1 MNKLNPSS
9 IKLIEEAVEGEYNF
23 IKKEE
28 IMEENI
34 ITLTIDGQEVKVK
47 EGTTILQAAKQ
58 AGIDIPTLCFLKD
71 INEVGDCRMCIV
83 EVEGRRGF
91 ATSCIQT
98 VEEGMVVHTHTQNV
112 LEARHVILDLII
124 SNHAKDCLTCTRS
137 GNCEL
142 QTLATKFN
150 VLNIEFEGERT
161 EHKVDDLS
169 PSIVRDFNKCIL
181 CRRCVAACKNV
192 QKIGAIDCINRGFE
206 SCISTVGDHSLN
218 DVNCTF
224 CGQCIEACPTG
235 ALHEKETIND
245 VWVKLKDPETTV
257 IVQTAPAVR
266 VALGEEFGMPIGT
279 NVVGKMVTALKRL
292 GFNKVFDTNTGA
304 DLTIMEEANEFI
316 ERFTKNDNLPL
327 ITSCSPG
334 WVKYIEMNYPE
345 LLPHLSSCKSPHQMF
360 GAILK
365 TYYAK
370 REGLDPA
377 KMYVVSVMPCIAK
390 KFERQRP
397 EMKEDDLYDV
407 DNVITTRELARMIKQ
422 ANKKKKKLEDSNFD
436 SPMGEASGAGAIF
449 GTTGGVMEAA
459 LRTAQDTLTGKDL
472 AKIDFE
478 QVRGGEGIKRA
489 TINIAGKEINV
500 VAASGL
506 ANARTILEE
515 IKSGKANYQFVEI
528 MACPGGC
535 IMGGGQPIKSSKIR
549 SEVDVRKLRADA
561 LYSIDERSIVRK
573 SHENPVMKKLYKDFL
588 EKPGSEIAEK
598 LLHTTYTKREKY
610 NI

>member
-1 MNKLNPSS
+1 
-9 IKLIEEAVEGEYNF
+9 
-23 IKKEE
+23 
-28 IMEENI
+28 MEEKMIN
-34 ITLTIDGQEVKVK
+34 LTIDDQKISVPK
-47 EGTTILQAAKQ
+47 GTTILQAAKQ
-58 AGIDIPTLCFLKD
+58 AGIDIPTLCFLKE

-83 EVEGRRGF
+83 EVEGRKGF

-98 VEEGMVVHTHTQNV
+98 VEEGMVVHTHTPNV

-142 QTLATKFN
+142 QALATKFN
-150 VLNIEFEGERT
+150 VLQVEFEGERT
-161 EHKVDDLS
+161 EHKIDDLS

-245 VWVKLKDPETTV
+245 VWTKLKDPDSIV

-266 VALGEEFGMPIGT
+266 VALGEEFGMEIGT
-279 NVVGKMVTALKRL
+279 NVTGKMVTALKRL
-292 GFNKVFDTNTGA
+292 GFDKVFDTNTGA

-316 ERFTKNDNLPL
+316 NRFKNNDNLPM

-345 LLPHLSSCKSPHQMF
+345 LLPHLSSCKSPHEMF
-360 GAILK
+360 GAIIK

-370 REGLDPA
+370 KENIDP
-377 KMYVVSVMPCIAK
+377 KKIYVVSVMPCIAK
-390 KFERQRP
+390 KFERQRE
-397 EMKEDDLYDV
+397 EMKEGELFDV

-422 ANKKKKKLEDSNFD
+422 ANIEFNKLEDSKFD
-436 SPMGEASGAGAIF
+436 NPMGEATGAGAIF
-449 GTTGGVMEAA
+449 GVTGGVMEAA
-459 LRTAQDTLTGKDL
+459 LRTAQDTLTGESL
-472 AKIDFE
+472 PQIDFE
-478 QVRGGEGIKRA
+478 EVRGTQNIKRA
-489 TINIAGKEINV
+489 TIEIDGKEIKV

-506 ANARTILEE
+506 ANAKTILEE
-515 IKSGKANYQFVEI
+515 IKQGKADYQFVEI

-535 IMGGGQPIKSSKIR
+535 IMGGGQPIKSSKIQA
-549 SEVDVRKLRADA
+549 EVDVKKLRSQA
-561 LYSIDERSIVRK
+561 LYSIDEKSVIRK
-573 SHENPVMKKLYKDFL
+573 SHENPVIKTLYEEFL
-588 EKPGSEIAEK
+588 GKPGSELAEN
-598 LLHTTYTKREKY
+598 LLHTTYEKREKY
-610 NI
+610 NLWKSKREE

>member
-1 MNKLNPSS
+1 M
-9 IKLIEEAVEGEYNF
+9 E
-23 IKKEE
+23 KE
-28 IMEENI
+28 MVN
-34 ITLTIDGQEVKVK
+34 LTIDNQKVTVPK
-47 EGTTILQAAKQ
+47 GTTILEAAKT
-58 AGIDIPTLCFLKD
+58 AGIDIPTLCFLKE

-142 QTLATKFN
+142 QALATKFN

-161 EHKVDDLS
+161 EHTIDDLS

-245 VWVKLKDPETTV
+245 VWIKLKDPETTV

-292 GFNKVFDTNTGA
+292 GFDKVFDTNTGA

-316 ERFTKNDNLPL
+316 ERFTKNDNLPM

-345 LLPHLSSCKSPHQMF
+345 LLPHLSSCKSPHEMF

-365 TYYAK
+365 TYYAN
-370 REGLDPA
+370 REGLDPE
-377 KMYVVSVMPCIAK
+377 KIYVVSVMPCIAK

-397 EMKEDDLYDV
+397 EMMEDNLYDV

-422 ANKKKKKLEDSNFD
+422 ANIEFEKLEDSNFD

-472 AKIDFE
+472 PKIDFE

-489 TINIAGKEINV
+489 TINIAGKDINV

-535 IMGGGQPIKSSKIR
+535 IMGGGQPIKSSKVR
-549 SEVDVRKLRADA
+549 AEVDVRKLRADA
-561 LYSIDERSIVRK
+561 LYTIDERSIVRK

-588 EKPGSEIAEK
+588 EKPGSEIAER

>member
-1 MNKLNPSS
+1 M
-9 IKLIEEAVEGEYNF
+9 E
-23 IKKEE
+23 KE
-28 IMEENI
+28 MVN
-34 ITLTIDGQEVKVK
+34 LTIDNQKVTVPK
-47 EGTTILQAAKQ
+47 GTTILEAAKT

-142 QTLATKFN
+142 QALATKFN

-161 EHKVDDLS
+161 EHKIDDLS

-245 VWVKLKDPETTV
+245 VWVKLKDPDTTV

-266 VALGEEFGMPIGT
+266 VALGEEFGMPIGI

-292 GFNKVFDTNTGA
+292 GFDKVFDTNTGA

-316 ERFTKNDNLPL
+316 ERFTKNDNLPM

-345 LLPHLSSCKSPHQMF
+345 LLPHLSSCKSPHEMF

-370 REGLDPA
+370 REGLDPE
-377 KMYVVSVMPCIAK
+377 KIYVVSVMPCIAK

-397 EMKEDDLYDV
+397 EMMEDNLYDV

-422 ANKKKKKLEDSNFD
+422 ANIEFEKLEDSNFD

-472 AKIDFE
+472 PKIDFE

-489 TINIAGKEINV
+489 TINIAGKDINV

-515 IKSGKANYQFVEI
+515 IKSGKADYQFVEI

-535 IMGGGQPIKSSKIR
+535 IMGGGQPIKSSKVR
-549 SEVDVRKLRADA
+549 AEVDVRKLRADA

-588 EKPGSEIAEK
+588 EKPGSEIAER

>member
-1 MNKLNPSS
+1 M
-9 IKLIEEAVEGEYNF
+9 E
-23 IKKEE
+23 KE
-28 IMEENI
+28 MVN
-34 ITLTIDGQEVKVK
+34 LTIDNQKITVPK
-47 EGTTILQAAKQ
+47 GTTILNAAKK

-98 VEEGMVVHTHTQNV
+98 VEEGMVVHTHTPNV

-142 QTLATKFN
+142 QALATKFN

-161 EHKVDDLS
+161 EHKIDDLS

-245 VWVKLKDPETTV
+245 VWVKLKDPDTTV

-266 VALGEEFGMPIGT
+266 VALGEEFGMPIGI

-292 GFNKVFDTNTGA
+292 GFDKVFDTNTGA

-316 ERFTKNDNLPL
+316 ERFTKNDNLPM

-345 LLPHLSSCKSPHQMF
+345 LLPHLSSCKSPHEMF

-370 REGLDPA
+370 REGLDPE
-377 KMYVVSVMPCIAK
+377 KIYVVSVMPCIAK

-397 EMKEDDLYDV
+397 EMMEDNLYDV

-422 ANKKKKKLEDSNFD
+422 ANIEFEKLEDSNFD

-472 AKIDFE
+472 PKIDFE

-489 TINIAGKEINV
+489 TINIAGKDINV

-515 IKSGKANYQFVEI
+515 IKSGKADYQFVEI

-535 IMGGGQPIKSSKIR
+535 IMGGGQPIKSSKVR
-549 SEVDVRKLRADA
+549 AEVDVRKLRADA

-588 EKPGSEIAEK
+588 EKPGSEIAER

>member
-1 MNKLNPSS
+1 M
-9 IKLIEEAVEGEYNF
+9 E
-23 IKKEE
+23 KKM
-28 IMEENI
+28 IN
-34 ITLTIDGQEVKVK
+34 LTIDEQKVTVP
-47 EGTTILQAAKQ
+47 EGTTILEAAKQ
-58 AGIDIPTLCFLKD
+58 AGIDIPTLCFLKE

-83 EVEGRRGF
+83 EVEGRKGF

-150 VLNIEFEGERT
+150 VLNVEFPGEMT
-161 EHKVDDLS
+161 KHKIDDES

-192 QKIGAIDCINRGFE
+192 QHIGAIDVINRGFE

-218 DVNCTF
+218 NVNCTF

-245 VWVKLKDPETTV
+245 VWAKLKDPDTYV
-257 IVQTAPAVR
+257 VVQTAPAVR
-266 VALGEEFGMPIGT
+266 VALGEEFQMPIGT
-279 NVVGKMVTALKRL
+279 NVKGKMVTALKRL
-292 GFNKVFDTNTGA
+292 GFDKVFDTNTGA
-304 DLTIMEEANEFI
+304 DFTIMEEANEFV
-316 ERFTKNDNLPL
+316 ERFKKNDNLPMM
-327 ITSCSPG
+327 TSCCPA
-334 WVKYIEMNYPE
+334 WVKYIESYEPD

-360 GAILK
+360 GALIK
-365 TYYAK
+365 SYYAK
-370 REGLDPA
+370 
-377 KMYVVSVMPCIAK
+377 KMKINPEKIYTVSVMPCIAK

-397 EMKEDDLYDV
+397 EMQVDGLYDV
-407 DNVITTRELARMIKQ
+407 DNVITTRELSRMIKQ
-422 ANKKKKKLEDSNFD
+422 ANIEFEKLEDSEFD
-436 SPMGEASGAGAIF
+436 APMGEATGAGAIF

-472 AKIDFE
+472 EKIEFK
-478 QVRGGEGIKRA
+478 QVRGGKGIKKA
-489 TINIAGKEINV
+489 TIEIAGKQIKV

-506 ANARTILEE
+506 ENARIILDE
-515 IKSGKANYQFVEI
+515 IKSGKADYQFVEI

-549 SEVDVRKLRADA
+549 ADIDVRKLRADSI
-561 LYSIDERSIVRK
+561 YSIDEKSTIRK
-573 SHENPVMKKLYKDFL
+573 SHENPILKKIYEEYL
-588 EKPGSEIAEK
+588 EKSGSYRAEK
-598 LLHTTYTKREKY
+598 LLHTNYRKREKY
-610 NI
+610 NIE